1 MIKMSKYH
9 MQKHERQIKDI
20 GVISNILNNG
30 KYASIAMCRNNEPYI
45 VTLSYG
51 YDTLKNALYFHSAK
65 EGLKFEF
72 IRSNSLVCGTVI
84 EDNGYKTNQCSHRYR
99 SVIFWGE
106 MNLIHDLKE
115 KKHGFEI
122 MIDQLEED
130 PNKIKKR
137 FLENQNSYEHTSIL
151 RLDIKDIMGKTNE

>member
-1 MIKMSKYH
+1 MSKYH
-9 MQKHERQIKDI
+9 MQKHEREIKDREI
-20 GVISNILNNG
+20 INNILNNG

-51 YDTLKNALYFHSAK
+51 FDALKNALSFHSAK

-72 IRSNSLVCGTVI
+72 IRTNSLVCGTVI
-84 EDNGYKTNQCSHRYR
+84 EDKGYKRNQCSHGYR
-99 SVIFWGE
+99 SVVFCGD
-106 MNLIHDLKE
+106 MNLIHDNKE

-122 MIDQLEED
+122 MIDQLEEV